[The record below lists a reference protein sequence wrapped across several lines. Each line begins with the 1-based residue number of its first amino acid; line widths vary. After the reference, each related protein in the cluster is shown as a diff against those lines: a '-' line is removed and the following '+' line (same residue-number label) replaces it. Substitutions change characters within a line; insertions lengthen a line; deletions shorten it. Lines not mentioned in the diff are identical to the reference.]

1 MPAKKLN
8 ESPFIKYMITD
19 APGFEKFNEKYL
31 PIVIGALNDI
41 HINLTVTEEG
51 ELSLFIPA
59 SYYNEYHKR
68 NAGRRRKIMS
78 ETGVYEKYEINGH
91 IKTFYSGK
99 KLTYATFL
107 TLMLTKS
114 DAAIM
119 KELNIPRATYYR
131 HKKAL
136 LESKYYTSL
145 DNDKLTKEFALSDD
159 APSFFSSVQGWD
171 TAF

>member
-1 MPAKKLN
+1 MPAKKLT

-31 PIVIGALNDI
+31 PIVVEALNDI

-78 ETGVYEKYEINGH
+78 ETGVYEKYEINGQ

-99 KLTYATFL
+99 KLTYAAFL
-107 TLMLTKS
+107 ILMLTKS
-114 DAAIM
+114 DAAII

-131 HKKAL
+131 HKKSL
-136 LESKYYTSL
+136 TESRYYNSL
-145 DNDKLTKEFALSDD
+145 DKEKLTKEFAMSSE
-159 APSFFSSVQGWD
+159 APAYFNSIQGGD

>member
-8 ESPFIKYMITD
+8 ESPFIKYIVSD

-31 PIVIGALNDI
+31 PIVIEALNDI
-41 HINLTVTEEG
+41 HINLSVSEDG

-99 KLTYATFL
+99 KLTYAAFL
-107 TLMLTKS
+107 ILMLTKS

-131 HKKAL
+131 HKKVFM
-136 LESKYYTSL
+136 ESKYYSSL
-145 DNDKLTKEFALSDD
+145 DKERLTKEFALSDD
-159 APSFFSSVQGWD
+159 AIIYFTSIQGHD